1 MYAFPKW
8 NSSSKQ
14 AHDGQVYYFY
24 SYGTAAWLGEYS
36 RPDFSHYTNN
46 TTATQAAPLIASP
59 SMIVALLSPEVR
71 EATSTYPRTN
81 PQAHNTNSHPAL
93 EVYFSR
99 CLGFTL
105 LTLGILT
112 VLLTGSVPLSS
123 SLREGPHPPLPP
135 SRGSPLTPRRRL
147 DRQHR
152 PQSALRAPHAH
163 NHRPLPLRHRL
174 LLLRPLDR
182 DGRFLVRPRHLRPC
196 FPRRGGAVVYPV
208 CEQQWQD

>member
-8 NSSSKQ
+8 NGSSKQ
-14 AHDGQVYYFY
+14 AHDRQVYYFY

-71 EATSTYPRTN
+71 EATSTYPQTN
-81 PQAHNTNSHPAL
+81 APAHTTNSPPAL

-135 SRGSPLTPRRRL
+135 LP
-147 DRQHR
+147 
-152 PQSALRAPHAH
+152 AAPH
-163 NHRPLPLRHRL
+163 
-174 LLLRPLDR
+174 
-182 DGRFLVRPRHLRPC
+182 
-196 FPRRGGAVVYPV
+196 
-208 CEQQWQD
+208 